1 MILGSIALNQIDLAA
16 QFDYFNMRIG
26 LDESSSNVEVVGNEY
41 IVMGLD
47 ETGTD
52 DCWFFRRYDENG
64 VQLEE
69 SCYFFPGELHYLGL
83 TNSFQKVPDQS
94 FYLHTQGL
102 FEDGQIKGSAM
113 LLDLELD
120 TIWRRKYDTYAPETY
135 FTTHV
140 WDGDGWIL
148 AGEHGPEAGERGTF
162 IMKIDMLGEV
172 LWHELIHDPSEGVF
186 RNLDIS
192 VVEGGY
198 VWSGGSGTG
207 INTEGNIEF
216 ISENLALQ
224 FSTQGQGGLRRLWLR
239 HLVDESGEVVVAQ
252 TIGFEDYPNSSD
264 PLWVYTELKLFR
276 LDISQQQ
283 LIDET
288 SLIGEENHLI
298 GQVRKLI
305 EVADGYVILGGAFDD
320 NYSSL
325 PYLSWLAKVGSD
337 FQLDWYTPL
346 VFEESESTENIL
358 YDLEKAPDGGYI
370 MVGEFTDTSI
380 DFNPRTWLVKVD
392 ACGDL
397 EWQGCAPVGI
407 GEFEILS
414 RNDGMKLEIYPN
426 PYPAGSSAPLGVR
439 FPQEV
444 QLVTLVLVNVQG
456 RVHYL
461 NLDGLKLNSIPQ
473 SEYKLIPQTFPPGLY
488 TIIATTKAGK
498 IYSSKLVVE

>member
-1 MILGSIALNQIDLAA
+1 MNMLRILMILGSIALNQIDLAA

-172 LWHELIHDPSEGVF
+172 LWHELIHDPSEGIF
-186 RNLDIS
+186 RNRDIS

-198 VWSGGSGTG
+198 VWSGAEGTLE
-207 INTEGNIEF
+207 NTEGQIEF
-216 ISENLALQ
+216 ISEDLDLVFTLMGEGGVQRPRMHQFRRQDGSILATQPIATAYLSGSSGPSYRFIRLYNLNIENQELEIL
-224 FSTQGQGGLRRLWLR
+224 FEFEPYPNWINGGGLKMLG
-239 HLVDESGEVVVAQ
+239 SNN
-252 TIGFEDYPNSSD
+252 P
-264 PLWVYTELKLFR
+264 
-276 LDISQQQ
+276 
-283 LIDET
+283 
-288 SLIGEENHLI
+288 
-298 GQVRKLI
+298 
-305 EVADGYVILGGAFDD
+305 VI
-320 NYSSL
+320 
-325 PYLSWLAKVGSD
+325 
-337 FQLDWYTPL
+337 
-346 VFEESESTENIL
+346 
-358 YDLEKAPDGGYI
+358 
-370 MVGEFTDTSI
+370 
-380 DFNPRTWLVKVD
+380 
-392 ACGDL
+392 
-397 EWQGCAPVGI
+397 
-407 GEFEILS
+407 
-414 RNDGMKLEIYPN
+414 
-426 PYPAGSSAPLGVR
+426 
-439 FPQEV
+439 
-444 QLVTLVLVNVQG
+444 
-456 RVHYL
+456 
-461 NLDGLKLNSIPQ
+461 
-473 SEYKLIPQTFPPGLY
+473 
-488 TIIATTKAGK
+488 
-498 IYSSKLVVE
+498 